1 MSSEYIPPG
10 VKDNELYILPP
21 VDRMLEHFRRCG
33 GDMERFLIRHIEQR
47 EERDEVRMRFLDMVM
62 KNEKAKKEYNRILD
76 IKIFGLQT
84 EQKVAL
90 MTDKRKLRTQ
100 LEGEI
105 VDALLEKDEGKV
117 KTSLELLDGA

>member
-10 VKDNELYILPP
+10 VKGNELYILPP

-47 EERDEVRMRFLDMVM
+47 EERDEVRMRFLAMVM

-76 IKIFGLQT
+76 IKIFGLQA

-90 MTDKRKLRTQ
+90 LTSKNKLRA
-100 LEGEI
+100 EI
-105 VDALLEKDEGKV
+105 ETELLSVEAEKVEA